1 MPKKLKVQKEVDTT
15 DVERIIE
22 FLKMNGAGSVVKRT
36 KVAGPSCDFLQP
48 GTCRNDDSSG
58 RGPDERILFGVR
70 GEVGYPI
77 ESLARYMAKRGFKIE
92 QREQVAI
99 NE

>member
-1 MPKKLKVQKEVDTT
+1 MEKNQISQAS
-15 DVERIIE
+15 VETIIN
-22 FLKMNGAGSVVKRT
+22 FLKHNGAGSVVKRS

-48 GTCRNDDSSG
+48 GTCRNDDSLN
-58 RGPDERILFGVR
+58 RGPDERILFGTR

-77 ESLARYMAKRGFKIE
+77 ESLARYMAKRGFSIE
-92 QREQVAI
+92 TRQVAV